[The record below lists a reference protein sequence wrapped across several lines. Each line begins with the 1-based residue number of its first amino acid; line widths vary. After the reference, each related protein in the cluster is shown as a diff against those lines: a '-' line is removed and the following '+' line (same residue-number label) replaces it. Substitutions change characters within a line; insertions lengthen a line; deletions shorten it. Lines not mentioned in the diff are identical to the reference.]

1 MLQIQIIVSY
11 LYLLFTLLQTLLLS
25 IFYYVTM
32 YVLLLFKFL
41 SEGRD
46 SRLMSFYKPLKHLIM
61 TRNVTRLLET
71 IFRQQ
76 TKVRRNLALHSHL
89 WLPFMVFSFIYICD
103 LQIHLSLKKLY
114 GLHHDCT
121 DHCGISLP
129 HIVAYMFFK

>member
-1 MLQIQIIVSY
+1 
-11 LYLLFTLLQTLLLS
+11 
-25 IFYYVTM
+25 
-32 YVLLLFKFL
+32 
-41 SEGRD
+41 
-46 SRLMSFYKPLKHLIM
+46 M

-76 TKVRRNLALHSHL
+76 TKVRRNLELHSHV
-89 WLPFMVFSFIYICD
+89 WLPLMVVSCFYICG
-103 LQIHLSLKKLY
+103 LQIQLSLKNMY